1 MLLKRYCLFFI
12 SCFIVAL
19 ASAQSDDRPQLRG
32 GRPGAGAVSYDRQG
46 RPIKNSAGKNDSLQ
60 TRNSLADSITIFYKH
75 FDSTKLRTLDSSIND
90 FSRYFP
96 LPYSV
101 RSLGNLG
108 TATQSLLFNPY
119 MKAGFNAGFHGYDM
133 YNYTLENTKFY
144 ETTRPFTELAFIL
157 GARAEQVVDF
167 LHTQNKK
174 DNFNF
179 SLQYRFSNSPGA
191 LKNQNANLN
200 NLRFTSHFKSNN
212 RKYELFFVFLS
223 NKNASSENGGLQNP
237 SKLDSLSLNDPYELE
252 TRLGKSAAASR
263 NPFNTN
269 VSTGNIYTSSQ
280 FVIRQQYDLGKKDSS
295 IVDSVTYRI
304 FYPRLRLQH
313 TLSVA
318 SNVYQFLDNYVD
330 SSSYQLYFNKTVPSA
345 KSIIYKDS
353 WQDIT
358 NEFSILTFPDKNNQS
373 QYLKTGIAYQALK
386 GTFDTTSS
394 ISFYNIYAVGAYKN
408 RSRNKVWDIDAH
420 ANLYLNGQ
428 NAGDYE
434 AAVYLQRYLGSKA
447 GYLSLG
453 FNNVNR
459 SPAFVLDPL
468 SSFRINANTN
478 FAKENSIKLMAK
490 YEKPNRNL
498 SFTANY
504 YGISNYMYFDGF
516 FAAKQASGLFNLL
529 QLSLQKKWHL
539 KGHWNWYTEMHVQ
552 QKIGTGPVNVP
563 LFYTRNRLAF
573 EGNFFTNLDVST
585 GLEMQYFT
593 AYNADGYSPFLGAY
607 FYQNS
612 QQLSNRPD
620 IHAFFHFRIKRL
632 KGFIRVEN
640 LNSLNVANGFSFSK
654 PNFMTALY
662 PNTTLW
668 TRIGIWWN
676 FIN

>member
-1 MLLKRYCLFFI
+1 MGL
-12 SCFIVAL
+12 VV
-19 ASAQSDDRPQLRG
+19 AQSDERPQLRG

-46 RPIKNSAGKNDSLQ
+46 RPINNSAGKNDSLK

-108 TATQSLLFNPY
+108 TATQSILFNPY
-119 MKAGFNAGFHGYDM
+119 MKAGFNAGFHGYDF
-133 YNYTLENTKFY
+133 YNYSLDNTKFY
-144 ETTRPFTELAFIL
+144 ETTRPFTELAFVL
-157 GARAEQVVDF
+157 GAKAEQVVDF

-223 NKNASSENGGLQNP
+223 NKNASSENGGLQSP

-280 FVIRQQYDLGKKDSS
+280 FVIRQQFDLGKKDSS
-295 IVDSVTYRI
+295 VVDSVTIRI

-318 SNVYQFLDNYVD
+318 SSAYQFLDTYVD
-330 SSSYQLYFNKTVPSA
+330 SSKYQLYFNKPVPSG
-345 KSIIYKDS
+345 KPINYKDS

-358 NEFSILTFPDKNNQS
+358 NEFSVLTFPDKNNQS

-386 GTFDTTSS
+386 GTFDTTST

-434 AAVYLQRYLGSKA
+434 AAVYLQRYLGTKA
-447 GYLSLG
+447 GYLTLG

-459 SPAFVLDPL
+459 SPAFVLNPL
-468 SSFRINANTN
+468 SSFGINANTN

-490 YEKPNRNL
+490 YEKPNRRL

-504 YGISNYMYFDGF
+504 YGINNYMYFDGF

-529 QLSLQKKWHL
+529 QLSLEKKWHL
-539 KGHWNWYTEMHVQ
+539 KGHWNWYSEMHVQ

-585 GLEMQYFT
+585 GLELQYFT
-593 AYNADGYSPFLGAY
+593 AYNADGYSPFLGA
-607 FYQNS
+607 FFNQNS

-620 IHAFFHFRIKRL
+620 IHAFFHFRIKHL

-640 LNSLNVANGFSFSK
+640 LNSLNTAKGFSFDK

>member
-1 MLLKRYCLFFI
+1 M
-12 SCFIVAL
+12 
-19 ASAQSDDRPQLRG
+19 
-32 GRPGAGAVSYDRQG
+32 
-46 RPIKNSAGKNDSLQ
+46 
-60 TRNSLADSITIFYKH
+60 
-75 FDSTKLRTLDSSIND
+75 
-90 FSRYFP
+90 
-96 LPYSV
+96 
-101 RSLGNLG
+101 
-108 TATQSLLFNPY
+108 
-119 MKAGFNAGFHGYDM
+119 
-133 YNYTLENTKFY
+133 
-144 ETTRPFTELAFIL
+144 
-157 GARAEQVVDF
+157 
-167 LHTQNKK
+167 
-174 DNFNF
+174 
-179 SLQYRFSNSPGA
+179 QYRFSNSPGA

-212 RKYELFFVFLS
+212 RKYEVFFVFLS
-223 NKNASSENGGLQNP
+223 NKNASSENGGLQSP

-263 NPFNTN
+263 NPFNTS
-269 VSTGNIYTSSQ
+269 VSTGNIYTGSQ
-280 FVIRQQYDLGKKDSS
+280 FVIRQQFDLGKKDSS
-295 IVDSVTYRI
+295 VVDSVTYRI

-318 SNVYQFLDNYVD
+318 SSAYQFLDNYVD
-330 SSSYQLYFNKTVPSA
+330 SSRYQLYFNKPVASG
-345 KSIIYKDS
+345 KSINYKDS

-358 NEFSILTFPDKNNQS
+358 NEFSVLTFPDKNNQS

-386 GTFDTTSS
+386 GTFDTTST

-434 AAVYLQRYLGSKA
+434 AAVYLQRYLGTKA
-447 GYLSLG
+447 GYLTLG

-468 SSFRINANTN
+468 SSFGINANTS

-490 YEKPNRNL
+490 YEKPNRHL

-504 YGISNYMYFDGF
+504 YGINNYMYFDGF

-529 QLSLQKKWHL
+529 QLSLEKKWHL

-585 GLEMQYFT
+585 GLELQYFT

-640 LNSLNVANGFSFSK
+640 LNSLNTAKGFSFDK

>member
-1 MLLKRYCLFFI
+1 MLFKRYCLFFV
-12 SCFIVAL
+12 SYCLVQLVA
-19 ASAQSDDRPQLRG
+19 AQSDDRPQIRG
-32 GRPGAGAVSYDRQG
+32 GRPGAGAVTYDRQG

-119 MKAGFNAGFHGYDM
+119 MKAGFNAGFHGYDT
-133 YNYTLENTKFY
+133 YNYSLENTKFY

-157 GARAEQVVDF
+157 GAKAEQVVDF

-191 LKNQNANLN
+191 LKNQNANVN

-223 NKNASSENGGLQNP
+223 NKNASSENGGLQSP
-237 SKLDSLSLNDPYELE
+237 AKLDSLSLNDPYELE
-252 TRLGKSAAASR
+252 TRLGRSAAASR

-269 VSTGNIYTSSQ
+269 VSTGNIYTGSQ

-295 IVDSVTYRI
+295 VVDSVTYRI

-318 SNVYQFLDNYVD
+318 SNTYQFLDTYVD
-330 SSSYQLYFNKTVPSA
+330 SSKYRLYFNKPLASA
-345 KSIIYKDS
+345 KSINYKDS

-358 NEFSILTFPDKNNQS
+358 NEFSILTFPDKNNQN
-373 QYLKTGIAYQALK
+373 T
-386 GTFDTTSS
+386 
-394 ISFYNIYAVGAYKN
+394 
-408 RSRNKVWDIDAH
+408 
-420 ANLYLNGQ
+420 
-428 NAGDYE
+428 GDYD
-434 AAVYLQRYLGSKA
+434 AAVYLRRYLGAKA
-447 GYLSLG
+447 GYLTLG

-459 SPAFVLDPL
+459 SPAFLLDPA
-468 SSFRINANTN
+468 SSFKINASNN
-478 FAKENSIKLMAK
+478 FSKENSVQLMAK
-490 YEKPNRNL
+490 YEKPNMNF
-498 SFTANY
+498 SFSANY

-516 FAAKQASGLFNLL
+516 FSAKQSSGLFNLL

-552 QKIGTGPVNVP
+552 QKVGTGPVNVP
-563 LFYTRNRLAF
+563 SFYTRNRLAF
-573 EGNFFTNLDVST
+573 EGNFFTNLDVSA
-585 GLEMQYFT
+585 GLELQYFT

-620 IHAFFHFRIKRL
+620 IHAYFHFRIKRL
-632 KGFIRVEN
+632 KGFIRFEN
-640 LNSLNVANGFSFSK
+640 LNSLNTANGFSFSK

>member
-1 MLLKRYCLFFI
+1 MGL
-12 SCFIVAL
+12 VV
-19 ASAQSDDRPQLRG
+19 AQSDERPQLRG

-46 RPIKNSAGKNDSLQ
+46 RPINNSAGKNDSLK

-108 TATQSLLFNPY
+108 TATQSILFNPY
-119 MKAGFNAGFHGYDM
+119 MKAGFNAGFHGYDF
-133 YNYTLENTKFY
+133 YNYSLDNTKFY
-144 ETTRPFTELAFIL
+144 ETTRPFTELAFVL
-157 GARAEQVVDF
+157 GAKAEQVVDF

-223 NKNASSENGGLQNP
+223 NKNASSENGGLQSP

-280 FVIRQQYDLGKKDSS
+280 FVIRQQFDLGKKDSS
-295 IVDSVTYRI
+295 IVDSVTIRI

-318 SNVYQFLDNYVD
+318 SSAYQFLDTYVD
-330 SSSYQLYFNKTVPSA
+330 SSKYQLYFNKPVPSG
-345 KSIIYKDS
+345 KPINYKDS

-358 NEFSILTFPDKNNQS
+358 NEFSVLTFPDKNNQS

-386 GTFDTTSS
+386 GTFDTTST

-434 AAVYLQRYLGSKA
+434 AAVYLQRYLGTKA
-447 GYLSLG
+447 GYLTLG

-459 SPAFVLDPL
+459 SPAFVLNPL
-468 SSFRINANTN
+468 SSFGINANTN

-490 YEKPNRNL
+490 YEKPNRRL

-504 YGISNYMYFDGF
+504 YGINNYMYFDGF

-529 QLSLQKKWHL
+529 QLSLEKKWHL
-539 KGHWNWYTEMHVQ
+539 KGHWNWYSEMHVQ

-585 GLEMQYFT
+585 GLELQYFT
-593 AYNADGYSPFLGAY
+593 AYNADGYSPFLGA
-607 FYQNS
+607 FFNQNS

-640 LNSLNVANGFSFSK
+640 LNSLNTAKGFSFDK

>member
-1 MLLKRYCLFFI
+1 
-12 SCFIVAL
+12 
-19 ASAQSDDRPQLRG
+19 
-32 GRPGAGAVSYDRQG
+32 
-46 RPIKNSAGKNDSLQ
+46 
-60 TRNSLADSITIFYKH
+60 
-75 FDSTKLRTLDSSIND
+75 
-90 FSRYFP
+90 
-96 LPYSV
+96 
-101 RSLGNLG
+101 
-108 TATQSLLFNPY
+108 
-119 MKAGFNAGFHGYDM
+119 
-133 YNYTLENTKFY
+133 
-144 ETTRPFTELAFIL
+144 
-157 GARAEQVVDF
+157 
-167 LHTQNKK
+167 
-174 DNFNF
+174 
-179 SLQYRFSNSPGA
+179 
-191 LKNQNANLN
+191 
-200 NLRFTSHFKSNN
+200 
-212 RKYELFFVFLS
+212 
-223 NKNASSENGGLQNP
+223 
-237 SKLDSLSLNDPYELE
+237 
-252 TRLGKSAAASR
+252 
-263 NPFNTN
+263 
-269 VSTGNIYTSSQ
+269 
-280 FVIRQQYDLGKKDSS
+280 VIRQQYDIGKKDSS

-318 SNVYQFLDNYVD
+318 SNAYQFLDNYVD

-420 ANLYLNGQ
+420 AHLYLNGQ

-490 YEKPNRNL
+490 YEKPNRRF

-504 YGISNYMYFDGF
+504 YGINNYMYFDGF

-529 QLSLQKKWHL
+529 QLSLEKKWHL

-640 LNSLNVANGFSFSK
+640 LNSLNTAKGFSFDK

>member
-1 MLLKRYCLFFI
+1 MGL
-12 SCFIVAL
+12 VV
-19 ASAQSDDRPQLRG
+19 AQSDERPQLRG

-46 RPIKNSAGKNDSLQ
+46 RPINNSAGKNDSLK

-108 TATQSLLFNPY
+108 TATQSILFNPY
-119 MKAGFNAGFHGYDM
+119 MKAGFNAGFHGYDF
-133 YNYTLENTKFY
+133 YNYSLENTKFY
-144 ETTRPFTELAFIL
+144 ETTRPFTELAFVL
-157 GARAEQVVDF
+157 GAKAEQVVDF

-223 NKNASSENGGLQNP
+223 NKNASSENGGLQSPN
-237 SKLDSLSLNDPYELE
+237 KLDSLSLNDPYELE

-280 FVIRQQYDLGKKDSS
+280 FVIRQQFDLGKKDSS
-295 IVDSVTYRI
+295 VVDSVTIRI

-318 SNVYQFLDNYVD
+318 SSAYQFLDTYVD
-330 SSSYQLYFNKTVPSA
+330 SSKYQLYFNKPVPSG
-345 KSIIYKDS
+345 KPINYKDS

-358 NEFSILTFPDKNNQS
+358 NEFSVLTFPDKNNQS

-386 GTFDTTSS
+386 GTFDTTST

-434 AAVYLQRYLGSKA
+434 AAVYLQRYLGTKA
-447 GYLSLG
+447 GYLTLG

-459 SPAFVLDPL
+459 SPAFVLNPL
-468 SSFRINANTN
+468 SSFGINANTN

-490 YEKPNRNL
+490 YEKPNRRL

-504 YGISNYMYFDGF
+504 YGINNYMYFDGF

-529 QLSLQKKWHL
+529 QLSLEKKWHL
-539 KGHWNWYTEMHVQ
+539 KGHWNWYSEMHVQ

-585 GLEMQYFT
+585 GLELQYFT
-593 AYNADGYSPFLGAY
+593 AYNADGYSPFLGA
-607 FYQNS
+607 FFNQNS

-640 LNSLNVANGFSFSK
+640 LNSLNTAKGFSFDK

>member
-1 MLLKRYCLFFI
+1 MLLKRYCLFFF
-12 SCFIVAL
+12 SYCIVGLVA
-19 ASAQSDDRPQLRG
+19 AQSDDKPQLRG
-32 GRPGAGAVSYDRQG
+32 GRPGAGAVTYDRQG

-96 LPYSV
+96 LPYTV

-119 MKAGFNAGFHGYDM
+119 MKAGFNAGFHGYDR
-133 YNYTLENTKFY
+133 YNYSLENTKFY
-144 ETTRPFTELAFIL
+144 ETTRPFTELAFVL
-157 GARAEQVVDF
+157 GAKAEQVVDF

-191 LKNQNANLN
+191 LKNQNANVN

-223 NKNASSENGGLQNP
+223 NKNASSENGGLQSP

-280 FVIRQQYDLGKKDSS
+280 FVIRQQFDIGKKDSS
-295 IVDSVTYRI
+295 VVDSVTYRI

-318 SNVYQFLDNYVD
+318 SNAYQFLDTYVD
-330 SSSYQLYFNKTVPSA
+330 SSKYQLYFNKSVASG
-345 KSIIYKDS
+345 KSINYKDS
-353 WQDIT
+353 WQDLT
-358 NEFSILTFPDKNNQS
+358 NEFSVLTFPDKNNQS

-386 GTFDTTSS
+386 GTFDTTGT

-408 RSRNKVWDIDAH
+408 RSRNKIWDIDAH

-428 NAGDYE
+428 HAGDYE
-434 AAVYLQRYLGSKA
+434 AAIYLQRYLGSKA
-447 GYLSLG
+447 GYLTLG

-468 SSFRINANTN
+468 SSFSINASTN
-478 FAKENSIKLMAK
+478 FAKENSIQLMAK
-490 YEKPNRNL
+490 YEKPNRRF

-504 YGISNYMYFDGF
+504 YGINNYMYFDGF

-529 QLSLQKKWHL
+529 QLSLEKKWHL
-539 KGHWNWYTEMHVQ
+539 KGYWNWYTEMHVQ

-563 LFYTRNRLAF
+563 VFYTRNRLAF

-607 FYQNS
+607 FYQSN

-640 LNSLNVANGFSFSK
+640 LNSLNTAKGFSFDK

>member
-1 MLLKRYCLFFI
+1 MGL
-12 SCFIVAL
+12 VV
-19 ASAQSDDRPQLRG
+19 AQSDERPQLRG

-46 RPIKNSAGKNDSLQ
+46 RPINNSAGKNDSLK

-108 TATQSLLFNPY
+108 TATQSILFNPY
-119 MKAGFNAGFHGYDM
+119 MKAGFNAGFHGYDF
-133 YNYTLENTKFY
+133 YNYSLDNTKFY
-144 ETTRPFTELAFIL
+144 ETTRPFTELAFVL
-157 GARAEQVVDF
+157 GAKAEQVVDF

-223 NKNASSENGGLQNP
+223 NKNASSENGGLQSP

-280 FVIRQQYDLGKKDSS
+280 FVIRQQFDLGKKDSS
-295 IVDSVTYRI
+295 VVDSVTNRI

-318 SNVYQFLDNYVD
+318 SSAYQFLDTYVD
-330 SSSYQLYFNKTVPSA
+330 SSKYQLYFNKPVPSG
-345 KSIIYKDS
+345 KPINYKDS

-358 NEFSILTFPDKNNQS
+358 NEFSVLTFPDKNNQS

-386 GTFDTTSS
+386 GTFDTTST

-434 AAVYLQRYLGSKA
+434 AAVYLQRYLGTKA
-447 GYLSLG
+447 GYLTLG

-459 SPAFVLDPL
+459 SPAFVLNPL
-468 SSFRINANTN
+468 SSFGINANTN

-490 YEKPNRNL
+490 YEKPNRRL

-504 YGISNYMYFDGF
+504 YGINNYMYFDGF

-529 QLSLQKKWHL
+529 QLSLEKKWHL
-539 KGHWNWYTEMHVQ
+539 KGHWNWYSEMHVQ

-585 GLEMQYFT
+585 GLELQYFT
-593 AYNADGYSPFLGAY
+593 AYNADGYSPFLGA
-607 FYQNS
+607 FFNQNS

-640 LNSLNVANGFSFSK
+640 LNSLNTAKGFSFDK

>member
-1 MLLKRYCLFFI
+1 MGL
-12 SCFIVAL
+12 VV
-19 ASAQSDDRPQLRG
+19 AQSDERPQLRG

-46 RPIKNSAGKNDSLQ
+46 RPINNSAGKNDSLK

-108 TATQSLLFNPY
+108 TATQSILFNPY
-119 MKAGFNAGFHGYDM
+119 MKAGFNAGFHGYDF
-133 YNYTLENTKFY
+133 YNYSLDNTKFY
-144 ETTRPFTELAFIL
+144 ETTRPFTELAFVL
-157 GARAEQVVDF
+157 GAKAEQVVDF

-223 NKNASSENGGLQNP
+223 NKNASSENGGLQSP

-280 FVIRQQYDLGKKDSS
+280 FVIRQQFDLGKKDSS
-295 IVDSVTYRI
+295 VVDSVTIRI

-318 SNVYQFLDNYVD
+318 SSAYQFLDTYVD
-330 SSSYQLYFNKTVPSA
+330 SSKYQLYFNKPVLSGKP
-345 KSIIYKDS
+345 INYKDS

-358 NEFSILTFPDKNNQS
+358 NEFSVLTFPDKNNQS

-386 GTFDTTSS
+386 GTFDTTST

-434 AAVYLQRYLGSKA
+434 AAVYLQRYLGTKA
-447 GYLSLG
+447 GYLTLG

-459 SPAFVLDPL
+459 SPAFVLNPL
-468 SSFRINANTN
+468 SSFGINANTN

-490 YEKPNRNL
+490 YEKPNRRL

-504 YGISNYMYFDGF
+504 YGINNYMYFDGF

-529 QLSLQKKWHL
+529 QLSLEKKWHL
-539 KGHWNWYTEMHVQ
+539 KGHWNWYSEMHVQ

-585 GLEMQYFT
+585 GLELQYFT
-593 AYNADGYSPFLGAY
+593 AYNADGYSPFLGA
-607 FYQNS
+607 FFNQNS

-640 LNSLNVANGFSFSK
+640 LNSLNTAKGFSFDK

>member
-1 MLLKRYCLFFI
+1 MLLKRYCLFFVCC
-12 SCFIVAL
+12 SIVAL
-19 ASAQSDDRPQLRG
+19 ASAQSEDRPQLRG

-46 RPIKNSAGKNDSLQ
+46 RPINNSAGKNDSLQ

-96 LPYSV
+96 LPYTV

-144 ETTRPFTELAFIL
+144 ETTRPFTELAFVL

-223 NKNASSENGGLQNP
+223 NKNASSENGGLQSP
-237 SKLDSLSLNDPYELE
+237 GRLDSLSLNDPYELE

-269 VSTGNIYTSSQ
+269 VSTGNIYTGSQ

-318 SNVYQFLDNYVD
+318 SNTYQFLDNYVD
-330 SSSYQLYFNKTVPSA
+330 SSKYQLYFNKRVASG
-345 KSIIYKDS
+345 KSINYKDS

-358 NEFSILTFPDKNNQS
+358 NEFSVLTFPDKNNQS

-394 ISFYNIYAVGAYKN
+394 VSFYNIYAVGAYKN
-408 RSRNKVWDIDAH
+408 RSRNKIWDIDAH

-434 AAVYLQRYLGSKA
+434 AAVYLQRYLGTKA
-447 GYLSLG
+447 GYLTLG

-459 SPAFVLDPL
+459 SPAFVLDPA
-468 SSFRINANTN
+468 SSFRMNANTN
-478 FAKENSIKLMAK
+478 FSKENSVQLMAK
-490 YEKPNRNL
+490 YEKPNR
-498 SFTANY
+498 
-504 YGISNYMYFDGF
+504 
-516 FAAKQASGLFNLL
+516 
-529 QLSLQKKWHL
+529 
-539 KGHWNWYTEMHVQ
+539 
-552 QKIGTGPVNVP
+552 
-563 LFYTRNRLAF
+563 
-573 EGNFFTNLDVST
+573 
-585 GLEMQYFT
+585 
-593 AYNADGYSPFLGAY
+593 
-607 FYQNS
+607 
-612 QQLSNRPD
+612 
-620 IHAFFHFRIKRL
+620 HF
-632 KGFIRVEN
+632 V
-640 LNSLNVANGFSFSK
+640 
-654 PNFMTALY
+654 
-662 PNTTLW
+662 
-668 TRIGIWWN
+668 
-676 FIN
+676 

>member
-1 MLLKRYCLFFI
+1 MLLKRYCLFFVCC
-12 SCFIVAL
+12 SIVAL

-237 SKLDSLSLNDPYELE
+237 NKLDSLSLNDPYELE

-280 FVIRQQYDLGKKDSS
+280 FVIRQQFDIGKKDSS

-318 SNVYQFLDNYVD
+318 SNVYQFLDNNVD
-330 SSSYQLYFNKTVPSA
+330 SSSYQLYFNKIVPSA

-478 FAKENSIKLMAK
+478 FAKENSIRLMAK

-498 SFTANY
+498 SFTAHY
-504 YGISNYMYFDGF
+504 YGINNYMYFDGF

-529 QLSLQKKWHL
+529 QLSLQKKMHQ
-539 KGHWNWYTEMHVQ
+539 KRNW
-552 QKIGTGPVNVP
+552 K
-563 LFYTRNRLAF
+563 L
-573 EGNFFTNLDVST
+573 
-585 GLEMQYFT
+585 
-593 AYNADGYSPFLGAY
+593 
-607 FYQNS
+607 
-612 QQLSNRPD
+612 
-620 IHAFFHFRIKRL
+620 
-632 KGFIRVEN
+632 
-640 LNSLNVANGFSFSK
+640 
-654 PNFMTALY
+654 
-662 PNTTLW
+662 
-668 TRIGIWWN
+668 
-676 FIN
+676 

>member
-1 MLLKRYCLFFI
+1 MGL
-12 SCFIVAL
+12 VV
-19 ASAQSDDRPQLRG
+19 AQSDERPQLRG

-46 RPIKNSAGKNDSLQ
+46 RPINNSAGKNDSLK

-108 TATQSLLFNPY
+108 TATQSILFNPY
-119 MKAGFNAGFHGYDM
+119 MKAGFNAGFHGYDF
-133 YNYTLENTKFY
+133 YNYSLENTKFY
-144 ETTRPFTELAFIL
+144 ETTRPFTELAFVL
-157 GARAEQVVDF
+157 GAKAEQVVDF

-223 NKNASSENGGLQNP
+223 NKNASSENGGLQSP

-280 FVIRQQYDLGKKDSS
+280 FVIRQQFDLGKKDSS
-295 IVDSVTYRI
+295 VVDSVTIRI

-318 SNVYQFLDNYVD
+318 SSAYQFLDTYVD
-330 SSSYQLYFNKTVPSA
+330 SSKYQLYFNKPVPSG
-345 KSIIYKDS
+345 KPINYKDS

-358 NEFSILTFPDKNNQS
+358 NEFSVLTFPDKNNQS

-386 GTFDTTSS
+386 GTFDTTST

-434 AAVYLQRYLGSKA
+434 AAVYLQRYLGTKA
-447 GYLSLG
+447 GYLTLG

-459 SPAFVLDPL
+459 SPAFVLNPL
-468 SSFRINANTN
+468 SSFGINANTN

-490 YEKPNRNL
+490 YEKPNRRL

-504 YGISNYMYFDGF
+504 YGINNYMYFDGF

-529 QLSLQKKWHL
+529 QLSLEKKWHL
-539 KGHWNWYTEMHVQ
+539 KGHWNWYSEMHVQ

-585 GLEMQYFT
+585 GLELQYFT
-593 AYNADGYSPFLGAY
+593 AYNADGYSPFLGA
-607 FYQNS
+607 FFNQNS

-640 LNSLNVANGFSFSK
+640 LNSLNTAKGFSFDK

>member
-1 MLLKRYCLFFI
+1 MGL
-12 SCFIVAL
+12 VV
-19 ASAQSDDRPQLRG
+19 AQSDERPQLRG

-46 RPIKNSAGKNDSLQ
+46 RPINNSAGKNDSLK

-101 RSLGNLG
+101 RTLGNLG
-108 TATQSLLFNPY
+108 TATQSILFNPY
-119 MKAGFNAGFHGYDM
+119 MKAGFNAGFHGYDF
-133 YNYTLENTKFY
+133 YNYSLENTKFN
-144 ETTRPFTELAFIL
+144 ETTRPFTELAFVL
-157 GARAEQVVDF
+157 GAKAEQVVDF

-223 NKNASSENGGLQNP
+223 NKNASSENGGLQSP

-280 FVIRQQYDLGKKDSS
+280 FVIRQQFDLGKKDSS
-295 IVDSVTYRI
+295 VVDSVTIRI

-318 SNVYQFLDNYVD
+318 SSAYQFLDTYVD
-330 SSSYQLYFNKTVPSA
+330 SSKYQLYFNKPVPSG
-345 KSIIYKDS
+345 KPINYKDS

-358 NEFSILTFPDKNNQS
+358 NEFSVLTFPDKNNQS
-373 QYLKTGIAYQALK
+373 QYLKTGITYQALK
-386 GTFDTTSS
+386 GTFDTTST

-434 AAVYLQRYLGSKA
+434 AAVYLQRYLGTKA
-447 GYLSLG
+447 GYLTLG

-459 SPAFVLDPL
+459 SPAFVLNPL
-468 SSFRINANTN
+468 SSFGINANTN

-490 YEKPNRNL
+490 YEKPNRRL

-504 YGISNYMYFDGF
+504 YGINNYMYFDGF

-529 QLSLQKKWHL
+529 QLSLEKKWHL
-539 KGHWNWYTEMHVQ
+539 KGHWNWYSEMHVQ

-585 GLEMQYFT
+585 GLELQYFT
-593 AYNADGYSPFLGAY
+593 AYNADGYSPFLGA
-607 FYQNS
+607 FFNQNS

-640 LNSLNVANGFSFSK
+640 LNSLNTAKGFSFDK

>member
-1 MLLKRYCLFFI
+1 MGL
-12 SCFIVAL
+12 VV
-19 ASAQSDDRPQLRG
+19 AQSDERPQLRG

-46 RPIKNSAGKNDSLQ
+46 RPINNSAGKNDSLK

-108 TATQSLLFNPY
+108 TATQSILFNPY
-119 MKAGFNAGFHGYDM
+119 MKAGFNAGFHGYDF
-133 YNYTLENTKFY
+133 YNYSLDNTKFY
-144 ETTRPFTELAFIL
+144 ETTRPFTELAFVL
-157 GARAEQVVDF
+157 GAKAEQVVDF

-223 NKNASSENGGLQNP
+223 NKNASSENGGLQSP

-280 FVIRQQYDLGKKDSS
+280 FVIRQQFDLGKKDSS
-295 IVDSVTYRI
+295 VVDSVTIRI

-318 SNVYQFLDNYVD
+318 SSAYQFLDTYVD
-330 SSSYQLYFNKTVPSA
+330 SSKYQLYFNKPVPSG
-345 KSIIYKDS
+345 KPINYKDS

-358 NEFSILTFPDKNNQS
+358 NEFSVLTFPDKNNQS

-386 GTFDTTSS
+386 GTFDTTST

-434 AAVYLQRYLGSKA
+434 AAVYLQRYLGTKA
-447 GYLSLG
+447 GYLTLG

-459 SPAFVLDPL
+459 SPAFVLNPL
-468 SSFRINANTN
+468 SSFGINANTN

-490 YEKPNRNL
+490 YEKPNRRL

-504 YGISNYMYFDGF
+504 YGINNYMYFDGF

-529 QLSLQKKWHL
+529 QLSLEKKWHL
-539 KGHWNWYTEMHVQ
+539 KGHWNWYSEMHVQ

-585 GLEMQYFT
+585 GLELQYFT
-593 AYNADGYSPFLGAY
+593 AYNADGYSPFLGA
-607 FYQNS
+607 FFNQNS

-640 LNSLNVANGFSFSK
+640 LNSLNTAKGFSFDK

>member
-1 MLLKRYCLFFI
+1 MGL
-12 SCFIVAL
+12 VV
-19 ASAQSDDRPQLRG
+19 AQSDERPQLRG

-46 RPIKNSAGKNDSLQ
+46 RPINNSAGKNDSLK

-108 TATQSLLFNPY
+108 TATQSILFNPY
-119 MKAGFNAGFHGYDM
+119 MKAGFNAGFHGYDF
-133 YNYTLENTKFY
+133 YNYSLDNTKFY
-144 ETTRPFTELAFIL
+144 ETTRPFTELAFVL
-157 GARAEQVVDF
+157 GAKAEQVVDF

-223 NKNASSENGGLQNP
+223 NKNASSENGGLQSP

-280 FVIRQQYDLGKKDSS
+280 FVIRQQFDLGKKDSS
-295 IVDSVTYRI
+295 VVDSVTIRI

-318 SNVYQFLDNYVD
+318 SSAYQFLDTYVD
-330 SSSYQLYFNKTVPSA
+330 SSKYQLYFNKPVPSG
-345 KSIIYKDS
+345 KPINYKDS

-358 NEFSILTFPDKNNQS
+358 NEFSVLTFPDKNNQS
-373 QYLKTGIAYQALK
+373 QYLKTGITYQALK
-386 GTFDTTSS
+386 GTFDTTST

-434 AAVYLQRYLGSKA
+434 AAVYLQRYLGTKA
-447 GYLSLG
+447 GYLTLG

-459 SPAFVLDPL
+459 SPAFVLNPL
-468 SSFRINANTN
+468 SSFGINANTN

-490 YEKPNRNL
+490 YEKPNSRL

-504 YGISNYMYFDGF
+504 YGINNYMYFDGF

-529 QLSLQKKWHL
+529 QLSLEKKWHL
-539 KGHWNWYTEMHVQ
+539 KGHWNWYSEMHVQ

-585 GLEMQYFT
+585 GLELQYFT
-593 AYNADGYSPFLGAY
+593 AYNADGYSPFLGA
-607 FYQNS
+607 FFNQNS

-640 LNSLNVANGFSFSK
+640 LNSLNTAKGFSFDK

>member
-1 MLLKRYCLFFI
+1 MLLKRYCLFFVCC
-12 SCFIVAL
+12 SIVAL

-96 LPYSV
+96 LPYTV

-237 SKLDSLSLNDPYELE
+237 NKLDSLSLNDPYELE

-280 FVIRQQYDLGKKDSS
+280 FVIRQQFDIGKKDSS

-318 SNVYQFLDNYVD
+318 SNVYQFLDNNVD
-330 SSSYQLYFNKTVPSA
+330 SSSYQLYFNKIVPSA

-478 FAKENSIKLMAK
+478 FAKENSIRLMAK

-498 SFTANY
+498 SFTAHY
-504 YGISNYMYFDGF
+504 YGINNYMYFDGF

-612 QQLSNRPD
+612 QKLSNRPD

-632 KGFIRVEN
+632 KGFIRIEN
-640 LNSLNVANGFSFSK
+640 LNSLNTAKGFSFSK

>member
-552 QKIGTGPVNVP
+552 QKLELVP
-563 LFYTRNRLAF
+563 LMCLCFIPEIGWLLKATFLPTSMF
-573 EGNFFTNLDVST
+573 LQ
-585 GLEMQYFT
+585 GLKCNTLQPTMPM
-593 AYNADGYSPFLGAY
+593 GIL
-607 FYQNS
+607 
-612 QQLSNRPD
+612 
-620 IHAFFHFRIKRL
+620 HF
-632 KGFIRVEN
+632 
-640 LNSLNVANGFSFSK
+640 
-654 PNFMTALY
+654 
-662 PNTTLW
+662 
-668 TRIGIWWN
+668 
-676 FIN
+676 